1 MRKYISLAFIVLVCT
16 SGRAQYVNF
25 KQFTTDNNLGQ
36 QFVYSITQ
44 SRNGF
49 LFVGTGNGLSIY
61 GGEEKF
67 KNFTTKNGLSDNF
80 VTTTFE
86 ADDGI
91 TWLGHFQNGLSFY
104 TNHHFGKMPNTMLT
118 TVKVNRIVGDDKKNV
133 YALSSGLG
141 VVQILDTLSEKK
153 LDINEEIV
161 YDAFINDNHYYLAT
175 PEGLRLYVFRDQK
188 FTQAELPPVFSSGLC
203 SRVIHSAT
211 ERNEYFCA
219 IADVGIVWFKVS
231 RENIHIIRIF
241 SPKDL
246 KSNAAIKDFVIDRSN
261 NIWVSCFDDGIRKIN
276 CKGGNLHY
284 YFNTSVINTS
294 NGLPSNHIECLFMDN
309 QKNVWLGTYGEG
321 LLQYVNEIFIEYRIE
336 KGDTYLSV
344 TADRKENI
352 IIVTSK
358 GLYKTTDSTGT
369 QNLVPL
375 ISNAEE
381 RKLEYVTFVNDTLYV
396 TGEKKNS
403 IFIYD
408 IKEEKIKTEFIFN
421 QTTGT
426 SVNHIFGKDHLLYV
440 STTQGLYV
448 LTSTLKFVKY
458 FNHENGLLHDFV
470 YSSYMDSQ
478 NRLWLASHGT
488 KPYWLDVRTGSVKYF
503 NDIPGMIAF
512 NINGYVEDA
521 KQNIWIAADGDGL
534 FKFNNKGF
542 TKFSSNEALLSN
554 YCYGINRDQKN
565 NIWVGHRNGLTKIS
579 PDEKFTT
586 FSANTQVKNIKLV
599 ENGIIKD
606 LGGYLWFIG
615 DKAIFKHAIQNETP
629 NIVPPS
635 IVYEATY
642 VNNDTTTSTL
652 IDLPYD
658 NDKYSVKF
666 KVACISLTNPD
677 KVEISYM
684 LEGQDPD
691 WISASANNF
700 NPIYSALSSGTY
712 RFKVMAKNEDGY
724 SSEETV
730 LVTINIDKPI
740 WLKWWFIVC
749 CVIALILLIILFI
762 RYRTAQL
769 IKNKKVLEQKIH
781 EQTIEIR
788 GEKEYITKINK
799 ELNLVYK
806 DLKDSI
812 NYAKNIQ
819 TSILPNF
826 EQLKNRISIY
836 NFLNAKDVVGGDFYG
851 FYELPNGN
859 QLVFLVDCTGH
870 GVPGGFLT
878 VIAKALLDKIV
889 LQMKI
894 RDCNEIIQ
902 NLNIEFRL
910 FFGSDSQRQNVKFEG
925 LVIALCHVDHEARMM
940 KVCAAGTSVYYT
952 RHGEIVRFR
961 GSRDSVGYE
970 ERMENLEI
978 LELPLEQGTRVYMF
992 SDGVQDQFGGP
1003 AYKRYSTKRLLASIE
1018 HSKHLELEAQGEDVI
1033 KNWLEWKGTESQIDD
1048 VAFIAMEVV
1057 L

>member
-1 MRKYISLAFIVLVCT
+1 MRKILLIFLIALNSYCGFS
-16 SGRAQYVNF
+16 QYVNF

-36 QFVYSITQ
+36 QFVYSIVQ
-44 SRNGF
+44 NKNGF
-49 LFVGTGNGLSIY
+49 LIVGTGNGLSFY
-61 GGEEKF
+61 GGEDKF
-67 KNFTTKNGLSDNF
+67 KNYTAKNGLSDNF
-80 VTTTFE
+80 VTSTFE
-86 ADDGI
+86 DDRNI
-91 TWLGHFQNGLSFY
+91 TWIGHFQNGLSYY
-104 TNHHFGKMPNTMLT
+104 TNNHFGRVTNTMLA

-133 YALSSGLG
+133 FALSSGLG
-141 VVQILDTLSEKK
+141 IVQIVDTLSEKK
-153 LDINEEIV
+153 LEINEEIV
-161 YDAFINDNHYYLAT
+161 YDAYINDNRYYLAT
-175 PEGLRLYVFRDQK
+175 PDGLRLYNFRDQK
-188 FTQAELPPVFSSGLC
+188 FVQAELPPVFSSGLC
-203 SRVIHSAT
+203 SRIVHSAT

-231 RENIHIIRIF
+231 RDNIHIIRIF
-241 SPKDL
+241 SPKEL
-246 KSNAAIKDFVIDRSN
+246 KSNAAIKDFVLDKSN

-284 YFNTSVINTS
+284 YLNTSVINTS

-309 QKNVWLGTYGEG
+309 QKNIWLGTYGEG

-336 KGDTYLSV
+336 EGETYLSL
-344 TADRKENI
+344 TADRKDNI

-369 QNLVPL
+369 QNLTPL
-375 ISNAEE
+375 IINADE
-381 RKLEYVTFVNDTLYV
+381 RKLEYVAFVNDTLFV

-408 IKEEKIKTEFIFN
+408 IKTEKIKAEFIFN
-421 QTTGT
+421 KTPNT
-426 SVNHIFGKDHLLYV
+426 SVNHIFGKGHLLYV

-448 LTSTLKFVKY
+448 LTTTLRFVNY

-470 YSSYMDSQ
+470 YSSYHDSQ

-488 KPYWLDVRTGSVKYF
+488 KPYWLDVKTGKITYF
-503 NDIPGMIAF
+503 NDIQGMIAF
-512 NINGYVEDA
+512 NINGYVEDSR
-521 KQNIWIAADGDGL
+521 QNIWIAADGDGL
-534 FKFNNKGF
+534 FKYDSKKF

-554 YCYGINRDQKN
+554 YCYGINKDLKN

-579 PDEKFTT
+579 PEEKFTT
-586 FSANTQVKNIKLV
+586 FSGNTQVKNIKMV
-599 ENGIIKD
+599 ENGIVKD
-606 LGGYLWFIG
+606 QAGYLWFIG
-615 DKAIFKHAIQNETP
+615 DKAIFKHAIQNEAP
-629 NIVPPS
+629 NTVPPS

-642 VNNDTTTSTL
+642 INNDTTTSTF

-666 KVACISLTNPD
+666 KVACISLTDPD

-684 LEGQDPD
+684 LEGQDPE
-691 WISASANNF
+691 WISASRSNF

-712 RFKVMAKNEDGY
+712 RFKVMARNEDGF
-724 SSEETV
+724 SSEETI
-730 LVTINIDKPI
+730 LVTIKVDKPM
-740 WLKWWFIVC
+740 WLKWWFILC
-749 CVIALILLIILFI
+749 CVVLLVLLIILFI
-762 RYRTAQL
+762 RYRTNQL

-788 GEKEYITKINK
+788 GEKEYISKINK

-819 TSILPNF
+819 TSILPHF
-826 EQLKNRISIY
+826 DQLKNKLRIY
-836 NFLNAKDVVGGDFYG
+836 NYLNAKDVVGGDFYG
-851 FYELPNGN
+851 FYELPNGS
-859 QLVFLVDCTGH
+859 QIVFLVDCTGH

-878 VIAKALLDKIV
+878 VIAKALLDKII
-889 LQMKI
+889 LQMKV
-894 RDCNEIIQ
+894 RDCNEIIH

-910 FFGSDSQRQNVKFEG
+910 FFGSDSQRQNIKFEG
-925 LVIALCHVDHEARMM
+925 LVISLCLIDYKAKVM

-952 RHGEIVRFR
+952 QNEEIVRFR

-970 ERMENLEI
+970 ERMQDLEI
-978 LELPLEQGTRVYMF
+978 LELPIQRGTRVYMF

-1003 AYKRYSTKRLLASIE
+1003 FYKRYSTKRLLGSIE
-1018 HSKHLELEAQGEDVI
+1018 RAKHLVLEEQGENVI
-1033 KNWLEWKGTESQIDD
+1033 KDWLDWKGSESQIDD
-1048 VAFIAMEVV
+1048 VAFIALEVV
-1057 L
+1057 